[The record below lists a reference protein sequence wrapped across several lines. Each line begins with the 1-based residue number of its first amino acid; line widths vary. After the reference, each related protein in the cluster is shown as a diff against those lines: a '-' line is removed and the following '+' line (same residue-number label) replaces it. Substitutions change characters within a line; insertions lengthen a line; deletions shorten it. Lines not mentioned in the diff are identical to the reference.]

1 MGVIRILSRDIN
13 NANTNAFQDANTLGF
28 LSSTQALADC
38 AQLITDVKRN
48 LSAENCPVIA
58 IGGSYGG
65 MLASW
70 LRLKYPHIAIGA
82 LASSA
87 PILYFDDLTPQN
99 GYHVVANDFRDV
111 SESCYNTI
119 KQSWSEIDRVAGQTN
134 VLYYEDITPHNEY
147 YSTVTKNYRKELCG
161 FLCRTLAKLAIKIKP
176 SWSRGQKSREL
187 VNYLTV
193 LQSSASNSKLA
204 LPRETKMSSG
214 MPLPGMYTSTSQYG
228 RPPENP
234 IEKSVVSSTKQ
245 QRLIINFA
253 LLHFYEKLQDIKLT
267 LQRFTG
273 NIIFSNGLRDP
284 YSAGGVLK
292 NISDSIIALPT
303 VNGSHGLDI
312 VKSNKTSDPDW
323 LVQQRNTEQQFI
335 CIQVNLVG
343 RLRDSLSNFSSCF
356 NLPQCN
362 KCWVF
367 GNGLTNQLSTGG
379 FSLEASETC
388 YETIMKSWAQIE
400 KVASKPDGL
409 SILSKKFRTCKKKK
423 TCYVNMLCG
432 GIDGAALGTDDDILS
447 KIFAGRCSEMVMPIG
462 IDNTKMFP
470 PDPFDLSN
478 YIDDCKNCMTCYV
491 NPPINGSETTVGYRW
506 QRDGDAR
513 SHCLDILRANQD
525 SDPDWLVMQRK
536 AEVEIIEGWIS
547 KYYADLKAVQYRN
560 CTQNKRKD

>member
-1 MGVIRILSRDIN
+1 MRRRMTSKSNSHLPPEFVTYYYTQTLDHFNYKPESYATFQQKYIMNFKYWGGASTSSPIIVYIGEEAPLTFGVHGKGFIFYLASRFKAMLLYIEV
-13 NANTNAFQDANTLGF
+13 TFQDANTLGF

-147 YSTVTKNYRKELCG
+147 YSTVTKNYRVINPPMIDVSHSCRSFFFLFSFFHLHVEGVMWIFVQDTSETCYQNQTILESWAEIQRVGELPDG
-161 FLCRTLAKLAIKIKP
+161 ASILSKQFETRTP
-176 SWSRGQKSREL
+176 PRNENEL
-187 VNYLTV
+187 SDAL
-193 LQSSASNSKLA
+193 SA
-204 LPRETKMSSG
+204 
-214 MPLPGMYTSTSQYG
+214 MYTSTSQYG
-228 RPPENP
+228 PTACGND
-234 IEKSVVSSTKQ
+234 ILCKIATD
-245 QRLIINFA
+245 LIINFA

-323 LVQQRNTEQQFI
+323 LVQQRNTE
-335 CIQVNLVG
+335 
-343 RLRDSLSNFSSCF
+343 
-356 NLPQCN
+356 
-362 KCWVF
+362 
-367 GNGLTNQLSTGG
+367 
-379 FSLEASETC
+379 
-388 YETIMKSWAQIE
+388 
-400 KVASKPDGL
+400 
-409 SILSKKFRTCKKKK
+409 
-423 TCYVNMLCG
+423 
-432 GIDGAALGTDDDILS
+432 
-447 KIFAGRCSEMVMPIG
+447 
-462 IDNTKMFP
+462 
-470 PDPFDLSN
+470 
-478 YIDDCKNCMTCYV
+478 
-491 NPPINGSETTVGYRW
+491 
-506 QRDGDAR
+506 
-513 SHCLDILRANQD
+513 
-525 SDPDWLVMQRK
+525 
-536 AEVEIIEGWIS
+536 VEIIEGWIA
-547 KYYADLKAVQYRN
+547 KYYADLKAI
-560 CTQNKRKD
+560 NK

>member
-134 VLYYEDITPHNEY
+134 ELATWFRLKYPHIALGALASSAPVLYYEDITPHNEY
-147 YSTVTKNYRKELCG
+147 YSTVTKNYRDTSETCYQNKTILESWAEIQRVGEL
-161 FLCRTLAKLAIKIKP
+161 P
-176 SWSRGQKSREL
+176 D
-187 VNYLTV
+187 V
-193 LQSSASNSKLA
+193 
-204 LPRETKMSSG
+204 PRETKMSSG

-245 QRLIINFA
+245 QQIAHAISINPRIELKPMMDGRGRELKKLFELENVKCQEVTLRNGGPMSVDEKTMLRPVNLFNLTEVIEQRQQLIINFA

-323 LVQQRNTEQQFI
+323 LVQQR
-335 CIQVNLVG
+335 
-343 RLRDSLSNFSSCF
+343 
-356 NLPQCN
+356 
-362 KCWVF
+362 
-367 GNGLTNQLSTGG
+367 
-379 FSLEASETC
+379 
-388 YETIMKSWAQIE
+388 
-400 KVASKPDGL
+400 
-409 SILSKKFRTCKKKK
+409 
-423 TCYVNMLCG
+423 
-432 GIDGAALGTDDDILS
+432 
-447 KIFAGRCSEMVMPIG
+447 
-462 IDNTKMFP
+462 
-470 PDPFDLSN
+470 
-478 YIDDCKNCMTCYV
+478 
-491 NPPINGSETTVGYRW
+491 
-506 QRDGDAR
+506 